1 MNRIISQ
8 CLKELAQ
15 FKRDRITVALAF
27 ILPLGILL
35 IYGFAIRLEIKNI
48 PLSVQDFDRSPL
60 SRTYIERLLA
70 TNQFSL
76 VSSCLDEVC
85 FVSPTEAL
93 DRGLA
98 KVTVIIPPE
107 FSRHIKA
114 NKPINVQ
121 VLVDGT
127 DVNNGR
133 VIQNSIRATTNFFLQ
148 TITAQTESQRV
159 VARTR
164 IWFNPGRKESL
175 YIVPGIYAVILWVFP
190 SMLTAIAIVREK
202 EQGTIVQV
210 YASDL
215 SGTEWLLGKGIA
227 YLLIAIGEAL
237 VVMTVG
243 SLLFRIS
250 LVGDFTSL
258 IMGTLIYL
266 IASVSFG
273 LFFGVRASNQNAA
286 VQGTAILGFLT
297 AFLLSGFIYPIS
309 NIPFPISLISN
320 LIPARYYIIL
330 TRDVFVRGT
339 GWQGI
344 WYAPI
349 AIGIIALIFFT
360 IAARALQR
368 MQLPD

>member
-1 MNRIISQ
+1 MKRILAQ

-15 FKRDRITVALAF
+15 FKRDQITVALAF

-48 PLSVQDFDRSPL
+48 PLSFQDFDRSPL
-60 SRTYIERLLA
+60 SRTYIERLFA
-70 TNQFSL
+70 TNQFIP

-85 FVSPTEAL
+85 SVSPTKAL
-93 DRGLA
+93 DDGLA

-107 FSRHIKA
+107 FSRYIKA
-114 NKPINVQ
+114 NKPISVQ
-121 VLVDGT
+121 VLIDGT
-127 DVNNGR
+127 DVNNAR

-148 TITAQTESQRV
+148 TINPQPESQKV
-159 VARTR
+159 VTRIR

-175 YIVPGIYAVILWVFP
+175 YIVPGIYAVIFWVFP
-190 SMLTAIAIVREK
+190 SMLTSIAMVREK
-202 EQGTIVQV
+202 EQGTIIQV

-215 SGTEWLLGKGIA
+215 SGTEWVLGKGLA
-227 YLLIAIGEAL
+227 YLLIAMGEAIL
-237 VVMTVG
+237 VMTVG

-250 LVGDFTSL
+250 LVGDPTTL
-258 IMGTLIYL
+258 IIGTLIYL
-266 IASVSFG
+266 AASVSFG
-273 LFFGVRASNQNAA
+273 LFFGVRSSNQNAA

-320 LIPARYYIIL
+320 IIPARYYILL

-339 GWQGI
+339 GWIGI
-344 WYAPI
+344 WYVPI
-349 AIGIIALIFFT
+349 IIGLIGLIFFT
-360 IAARALQR
+360 IATRLLHR